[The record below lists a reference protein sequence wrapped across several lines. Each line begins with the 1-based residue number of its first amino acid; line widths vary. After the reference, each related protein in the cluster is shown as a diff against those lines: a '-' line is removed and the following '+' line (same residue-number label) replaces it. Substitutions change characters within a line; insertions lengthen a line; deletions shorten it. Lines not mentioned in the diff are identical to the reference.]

1 MDRQTYSI
9 QQLKVYQA
17 VITSV
22 FRILYPYMPSTVTII
37 IIQKSFQTR
46 QLRSILPKVHTV
58 ILTNANNS
66 DKVRYIQSSME
77 SSMKSSTVVNVVRVS
92 HERDCNQ
99 YANTYGRHSLQS
111 TLRAI
116 AIQLG
121 DKMKA
126 TTTYCATLTSVAKFC
141 PSKERNLCY
150 YAVTGHALSHRNRAN
165 NRR

>member
-22 FRILYPYMPSTVTII
+22 FRVLYPYMPSTVIII

-46 QLRSILPKVHTV
+46 QLRSILPKDHTV
-58 ILTNANNS
+58 ILTNVNNS

-77 SSMKSSTVVNVVRVS
+77 SSTVVNVVRVS
-92 HERDCNQ
+92 HKRDCNQ

-111 TLRAI
+111 ALRAI

-141 PSKERNLCY
+141 PPKERNLCY
-150 YAVTGHALSHRNRAN
+150 YAVTSHALSHRNRAN